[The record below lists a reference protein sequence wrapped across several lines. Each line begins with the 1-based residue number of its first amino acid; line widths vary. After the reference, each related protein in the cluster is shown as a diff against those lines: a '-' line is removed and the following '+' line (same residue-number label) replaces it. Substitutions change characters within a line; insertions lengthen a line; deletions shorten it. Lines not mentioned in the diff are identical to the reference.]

1 MNSSHKLKDDKPT
14 TIELDGL
21 ANSTHQGMMMGINV
35 KGIILS

>member
-1 MNSSHKLKDDKPT
+1 MNSSHKLKGDKPT

-21 ANSTHQGMMMGINV
+21 ANSTHQGMMGINV